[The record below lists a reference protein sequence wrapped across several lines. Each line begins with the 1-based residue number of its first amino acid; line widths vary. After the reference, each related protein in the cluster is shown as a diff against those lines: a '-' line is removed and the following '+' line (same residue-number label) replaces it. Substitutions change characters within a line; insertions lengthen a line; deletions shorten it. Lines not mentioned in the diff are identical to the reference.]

1 MDYYGTLKGGNMYT
15 TGETP
20 RDLERETTVSSGT
33 STTTL
38 TRYTRYFNN
47 GTQPCAIKKEVT
59 VLDSSGYEVS
69 YKASIANAPWNN
81 RTTATYV
88 DINECGKL

>member
-15 TGETP
+15 TGEVP
-20 RDLERETTVSSGT
+20 RDLERDTTVSSGG

-38 TRYTRYFNN
+38 TTYTRYFNN
-47 GTQPCAIKKEVT
+47 GNKPCAIKKEVREI
-59 VLDSSGYEVS
+59 DSAGNELHYS
-69 YKASIANAPWNN
+69 ASITNAVWND